1 MAIVF
6 QAVNVGLETIC
17 SFRNVAVAYYHFRN
31 GLNRWAQ
38 SRATRISCVADGAFV
53 AAEGL
58 NIARTL
64 RDRRNED
71 NTHGTERRGSV
82 ICIVIGISAAAVVF
96 SAWTIS
102 RGVVGI
108 LGSIQ
113 QGRENS
119 AQERT
124 LRSLDWV
131 IITLALPII
140 TAGSF
145 IYHTSLSLSLAP
157 LWYNTQGKAFPER
170 LCKLAQTIGKAVSRP
185 FALIAYECAA
195 LVGVVHPSSGRALF
209 GKVCSIF
216 GEPWFGDLPT
226 FATIEVQAEQAE
238 QAEQNPPPPPTQSD
252 LYTIISTHQ
261 PEPLLDN
268 VRKFATAQIKFVLV
282 KVNGFFESRSIVQVA
297 ERYRAREFLHITQS
311 ENQTPI
317 MPFQNA
323 EEEQTFLKELSA
335 NGIKQVLCPIS
346 GRFIRH
352 PVHHKERPT
361 IIVEKESLD
370 QARANHQERIL
381 IGTETFPLES
391 FEEDSPSVGV
401 LAQETLYVQFRKL
414 HALNQ
419 EIAAGYKALLNPGTL
434 QTIPRMIWD
443 DPRMQQFHCRISRDP
458 IRFIVCPNGDMS
470 NCYEEKLLQKWLEE
484 NPHQLPPEWPVDIPF
499 DIAHIQRDGNGF
511 QDRLEMDLRDIS
523 EEIQAAGLGRAQIN
537 PLG

>member
-195 LVGVVHPSSGRALF
+195 LVGVVHPSSGRTLF
-209 GKVCSIF
+209 GKVCSTF

-226 FATIEVQAEQAE
+226 FATVEVQAEQAD
-238 QAEQNPPPPPTQSD
+238 QNPPSPLTQKD
-252 LYTIISTHQ
+252 LYTILSSHQ
-261 PEPLLDN
+261 PEALLDK
-268 VRKFATAQIKFVLV
+268 VKKFATAQIKFVLV
-282 KVNGFFESRSIVQVA
+282 KVNGFLEPRSIVQVA
-297 ERYRAREFLHITQS
+297 ERYRAREFLRIIQG
-311 ENQTPI
+311 ENQAFI
-317 MPFQNA
+317 MPFQTT
-323 EEEQTFLKELSA
+323 EEEQTFLKELRA
-335 NGIKQVLCPIS
+335 NGIKQVLCPAS

-352 PVHHKERPT
+352 PVHHKEQHAL
-361 IIVEKESLD
+361 IVDKESLD
-370 QARANHQERIL
+370 QARANHQEHIL
-381 IGTETFPLES
+381 IGIETFPLES
-391 FEEDSPSVGV
+391 FEEDSPSVEV
-401 LAQETLYVQFRKL
+401 LAQEALYVQFRKL
-414 HALNQ
+414 HELNQ
-419 EIAAGYKALLNPGTL
+419 EIAAGYMALLNPATL
-434 QTIPRMIWD
+434 QTIPRMVWD
-443 DPRMQQFHCRISRDP
+443 EPSMHQFKCRISREP
-458 IRFIVCPNGDMS
+458 IRFIVSPNGDIAI
-470 NCYEEKLLQKWLEE
+470 CYEEKALRKWLEE
-484 NPHQLPPEWPVDIPF
+484 NPHQLPPNWPIDIPF
-499 DIAHIQRDGNGF
+499 DSAHIQLDKSGF
-511 QDRLEMDLRDIS
+511 QGRLEMDLRDIS
-523 EEIQAAGLGRAQIN
+523 EEIQAAGLGTAQPH